1 MPPHLLQSVTNIPI
15 LLEAVAKALKMMK
28 EAEVNSKVYVEYLI
42 NKLNKVIQP
51 KPTLIMIIYNRD
63 LNKTGSERRVRSPS
77 AIFSRPFDFS
87 RCAERDEKW
96 SCGRLRQRGKRR
108 HPYHPR

>member
-51 KPTLIMIIYNRD
+51 KPTLIYIIKKKHVFLSVRPSTFFISLISRKVLPLRKKIIVEIGFKNCKE
-63 LNKTGSERRVRSPS
+63 LNYKK
-77 AIFSRPFDFS
+77 IF
-87 RCAERDEKW
+87 EK
-96 SCGRLRQRGKRR
+96 Q
-108 HPYHPR
+108 